1 MKLQP
6 TTIMR
11 LQPIITMKL
20 QPITIMRLQPI
31 TIMRLQPITI
41 MRLQPITIMRVLL
54 IITMFGDIIG
64 VLFALKYVGGSGDS
78 KALSV
83 GLGWAIG
90 DSIISNLAEF
100 WMGARGFEFDW
111 KYVRLAI
118 QSNINLPLFLSFVNL
133 VWVWNKTSSK
143 KGNEFDPLLY
153 GILFSYT
160 LLPSIF
166 GILLTLLD
174 PWFVLLFQLL
184 VSGLFFIVVKVL
196 FSHLLPQTFN

>member
-1 MKLQP
+1 M
-6 TTIMR
+6 IS
-11 LQPIITMKL
+11 I
-20 QPITIMRLQPI
+20 
-31 TIMRLQPITI
+31 
-41 MRLQPITIMRVLL
+41 
-54 IITMFGDIIG
+54 
-64 VLFALKYVGGSGDS
+64 
-78 KALSV
+78 
-83 GLGWAIG
+83 GWAIG

-166 GILLTLLD
+166 GYLL
-174 PWFVLLFQLL
+174 
-184 VSGLFFIVVKVL
+184 SI
-196 FSHLLPQTFN
+196 FNF